1 MLNKAP
7 QQTPFP
13 SNMNTISII
22 TFLVEKRELAK
33 HKSAAAKHG
42 HRPTQLSQVKVI
54 HTNLDLDTHGA
65 TAPNLE
71 IKRHERQYL
80 DAAP

>member
-1 MLNKAP
+1 M
-7 QQTPFP
+7 
-13 SNMNTISII
+13 NMIAILS
-22 TFLVEKRELAK
+22 FLIEKRELVK
-33 HKSAAAKHG
+33 HKSAVAKHK
-42 HRPTQLSQVKVI
+42 HRTTQLSQVKVI
-54 HTNLDLDTHGA
+54 HENLDLDTHGA